1 MKKTLLFALS
11 FILLFA
17 SCAGAKNPVSADF
30 LQEEPAVPELF
41 SEPVSVESA
50 DPEEDLFISF
60 SIAASGNLVWRIAG
74 TEIVCADASVRQD
87 TASLSIDELLESE
100 AGSLFPDR
108 MYGLRYLSLAARDE
122 NCVWLCAALTDEDAV
137 SRILL
142 FSLILSENR
151 ITVSS
156 VTDAGF
162 LSPFLSAD
170 SDWLEIDIT
179 GCGNETLLIAALD
192 QEHTFHLFCCRP
204 AEETLTD
211 LGTESL
217 MLCQAAVPYGSD
229 ILLAG
234 FSLNEDNALDLT
246 LLPLSGDERT
256 LLTTVEID
264 SEPFNTANFAWSQN
278 ENRLYY
284 TLRNS
289 AYRVSPGTGE
299 PPVPFAVTN
308 QAPVLNRLG
317 VIAGGAYILYAEDG
331 SLIYNDL
338 HAELTASR
346 IRIADATGNETLPD
360 LAAGYNGIQNDY
372 YVTVSAYDGETLVP
386 DPSDDTDIYVV
397 STDSDAW
404 NILKSRDSFTNLA
417 ASETLRSAVA
427 DMPES
432 IRALV
437 CDGERLAGLPISAEN
452 NCLVLNVPVIQAL
465 TGLPREEIP
474 TDWPGFLRLLNQLSG
489 SGILAENPQYTVFD
503 SVYSAGELKEILFA
517 WIMNDCL
524 LRSESGSA
532 SIDSLPETLL
542 PALQEF
548 SSVAWDNLGL
558 PEEESPDPDMEQ
570 DDEQIP
576 LLTVVQPEIAVMAM
590 EDGMEY
596 WPLSADGTGERLI
609 SQTICVLVVNPG
621 SSRAAGTLAFTEYAW
636 NNLDILAK
644 MGLCQSMNE
653 PVENPSYEEDIA
665 YLEQLASSYRTG
677 IAGTDTK
684 EEAALLQ
691 QELDDLESFIGQ
703 YRENAVWLASEASI
717 AEYRAL
723 SAQMVP
729 APTVPEFL
737 NETDAVQQFLAS
749 IISADQFAATLKLYL
764 AGND

>member
-1 MKKTLLFALS
+1 MKKTILFALS
-11 FILLFA
+11 FILLFV
-17 SCAGAKNPVSADF
+17 SCAGAESPVSAELIPED
-30 LQEEPAVPELF
+30 PAVPELF
-41 SEPVSVESA
+41 SEPVQDESS

-74 TEIVCADASVRQD
+74 TEIVCADAAVRQD
-87 TASLSIDELLESE
+87 TASLSVDELFESE
-100 AGSLFPDR
+100 AGSLFADR
-108 MYGLRYLSLAARDE
+108 IYGLRYLSLAARDE
-122 NCVWLCAALTDEDAV
+122 NSVWLCATLTDEGNT

-142 FSLILSENR
+142 FSLTMSENQ
-151 ITVSS
+151 IAVSS
-156 VTDAGF
+156 VTEAGF

-179 GCGNETLLIAALD
+179 GCEDETLLIAALD
-192 QEHTFHLFCCRP
+192 QEHTFHLFSCRP
-204 AEETLTD
+204 ADETVTD

-246 LLPLSGDERT
+246 LLPLSGEERT
-256 LLTTVEID
+256 LLTTVEIG
-264 SEPFNTANFAWSQN
+264 SEPFNTANFAWSPA

-289 AYRVSPGTGE
+289 AYRVSPETGE

-317 VIAGGAYILYAEDG
+317 VIAGDAYILYAEDG

-346 IRIADATGNETLPD
+346 VRIADAAGNESLPD
-360 LAAGYNGIQNDY
+360 LAAGFNGIQDDY
-372 YVTVSAYDGETLVP
+372 YITVAAYDGETLVP
-386 DPSDDTDIYVV
+386 DPSDDIDIYVV

-404 NILKSRDSFTNLA
+404 NILKNRDSFTNLA
-417 ASETLRSAVA
+417 VSETLRSAAA

-437 CDGERLAGLPISAEN
+437 CDDERLAGLPLYTEN
-452 NCLVLNVPVIQAL
+452 NCLVLNVPVMQAL
-465 TGLPREEIP
+465 TGLSREKIP
-474 TDWPGFLRLLNQLSG
+474 TDWPGFLRLLSQLSG

-517 WIMNDCL
+517 WILNDCL
-524 LRSESGSA
+524 LRTESGNA
-532 SIDSLPETLL
+532 SIDSLPAILL

-548 SSVAWDNLGL
+548 STVAWDNLGL
-558 PEEESPDPDMEQ
+558 PEEEALDPDMEQ
-570 DDEQIP
+570 ADEQIP

-596 WPLSADGTGERLI
+596 WPLSADSTGERLI
-609 SQTICVLVVNPG
+609 SQTVYVLVINPG
-621 SSRAAGTLAFTEYAW
+621 SSRPAGALAFAEYAW

-644 MGLCQSMNE
+644 MSLCQSMNE
-653 PVENPSYEEDIA
+653 PAENPSYEEDIA
-665 YLEQLASSYRTG
+665 YLEQLASSYRIS
-677 IAGTDTK
+677 IAGAETN
-684 EEAALLQ
+684 EEATLLQ
-691 QELDDLESFIGQ
+691 QELDDLESFLGQ
-703 YRENAVWLASEASI
+703 YRENAAWLASEASI

-729 APTVPEFL
+729 APAVPEFL
-737 NETDAVQQFLAS
+737 NETDAVQQFLAG

-764 AGND
+764 SGND